1 MNRFDE
7 ISALLQK
14 GRPRELSALVQE
26 EIADGTAA
34 NDILTKA
41 LIPGMSAVGERFKK
55 NEIFVPEVLITARA
69 MNAALNILKP
79 VLAQAGVEPIGKAVI
94 CTVKGDLHDI
104 GKNLVKMMIE
114 GTGISVIDL
123 GIDCPPERV
132 VEAVKEYKPDI
143 VCLSALLTT
152 TMVNQKATIDALK
165 EAGLRLYG
173 AALSESAADVRMA
186 ELRCCAVA
194 VGSEGHGLSDG
205 LLAVCD
211 GQVIIPMAPGSES
224 LNAASAA
231 AILLWEA
238 ARAEI

>member
-26 EIADGTAA
+26 ELAHGTSA

-114 GTGISVIDL
+114 GTGIQVVDL

-132 VEAVKEYKPDI
+132 VEAVREYQPDI

-165 EAGLRLYG
+165 AAGLRDKVKVMVGG
-173 AALSESAADVRMA
+173 APVTQAFADEIGADSYTPDAATAA
-186 ELRCCAVA
+186 EVA
-194 VGSEGHGLSDG
+194 RSYF
-205 LLAVCD
+205 
-211 GQVIIPMAPGSES
+211 
-224 LNAASAA
+224 N
-231 AILLWEA
+231 
-238 ARAEI
+238 